1 MPFPFPFLLGLA
13 DVIASTATFGLSTP
27 DFIQADLRLP
37 WPFLRSHFSSLSL
50 APSPPRS
57 PPTIDFICL

>member
-27 DFIQADLRLP
+27 DFIQADRLP
-37 WPFLRSHFSSLSL
+37 GHFFAPISVLSL
-50 APSPPRS
+50 
-57 PPTIDFICL
+57 